1 MNMYRQAMVIAR
13 KEIVDHA
20 REVRSILAS
29 VMHLLL
35 GPALVLMVSFSGA
48 ARSNAKG
55 AMVMAGMMSI
65 FTLVAVFVGG
75 MNVAMDLVA
84 GERERRSLLPL
95 LLNPVSRGTVIA
107 GKWLTTS
114 FFSLGGLAITLAAF
128 AAVCK
133 VVAPSNPLLTMPALV
148 CWVILG
154 LLPLSVLAAA
164 LQVAISTASRTAK
177 EAQTYLSLLIFLPMG
192 VSMFLLFFPHQLRN
206 WAVFIPI
213 AGQQLI
219 AQSGMNQGHWSIAQ
233 AFILA
238 FMTTALAAVT
248 VLGSGRMLRRDSVVY
263 GS

>member
-1 MNMYRQAMVIAR
+1 MYRQAIVIAK
-13 KEIVDHA
+13 KEIIDHA

-29 VMHLLL
+29 VMHLLI

-48 ARSNAKG
+48 AKSNAKG
-55 AMVMAGMMSI
+55 ASVLAGMMSI
-65 FTLVAVFVGG
+65 FTLVAAFVGG
-75 MNVAMDLVA
+75 MNVAMDVVA

-107 GKWLTTS
+107 GKWIATS
-114 FFSLGGLAITLAAF
+114 VFSLAGLAITVAAF

-133 VVAPSNPLLTMPALV
+133 IVAPSNPLLTAPALV
-148 CWVILG
+148 CWILLG
-154 LLPLSVLAAA
+154 LLPLAILAAA
-164 LQVAISTASRTAK
+164 LQVAISTVSRTAK
-177 EAQTYLSLLIFLPMG
+177 EAQTYLSLLIFVPMG
-192 VSMFLLFFPHQLRN
+192 VSMFLLFFPRQLAS

-219 AQSGMNQGHWSIAQ
+219 AQSGMNQGQWSIAQ

-238 FMTTALAAVT
+238 VMTTALAALT